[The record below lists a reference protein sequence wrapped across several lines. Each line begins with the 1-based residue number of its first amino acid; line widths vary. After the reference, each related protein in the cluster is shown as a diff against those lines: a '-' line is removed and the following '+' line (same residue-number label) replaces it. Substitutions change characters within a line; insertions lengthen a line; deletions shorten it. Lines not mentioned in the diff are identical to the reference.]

1 MPDMTLTPAL
11 KDGDLVKTA
20 KCRHTGMYR
29 CVIGWVDGPVR
40 HDVVTIR
47 ILHALRNWSEDGHGR
62 ADTEFVSYP
71 NLSSNYTS
79 ADLEYVE
86 RISQEEMR
94 SMLATARK
102 PAPAASWAGEANAL
116 EKAQALGFA
125 TIEEAMEHEQWL
137 EKNGSP
143 EFKAW
148 LKQVRQQT
156 AQRKEGGPIW
166 FTNLGVAQ
174 WKQLVSGAGLKWDE
188 VALKGWNELSPTQ
201 RAALESAAEEWMS
214 QFRAAPSLIT
224 LIRSREGVLE
234 FAQVTESANGEYV
247 IKGLPPGIPP
257 MTFELPSDLE
267 EKLVAFQAS
276 MRDDPAQGLS
286 A

>member
-1 MPDMTLTPAL
+1 MHKATLSAVL
-11 KDGDLVKTA
+11 QDGDLVKA
-20 KCRHTGMYR
+20 SKFRDTGKYR
-29 CVIGWVDGPVR
+29 CVIGRVDGPVR
-40 HDVVTIR
+40 HGIVTIR
-47 ILHALRNWSEDGHGR
+47 ILHVLRNWSDDGHGR
-62 ADTEFVSYP
+62 ADTMFVSFP
-71 NLSSNYTS
+71 QLSSIFTS
-79 ADLEYVE
+79 ANLEDVE
-86 RISQEEMR
+86 PISEQEMGA
-94 SMLATARK
+94 MLKTGRDTL
-102 PAPAASWAGEANAL
+102 PAWVSDPDAL

-125 TIEEAMEHEQWL
+125 TIDEALDHEQWL

-174 WKQLVSGAGLKWDE
+174 WKQLVGRAELAWDE
-188 VALKGWNELSPTQ
+188 VALKGWNELSPAE
-201 RAALESAAEEWMS
+201 RVALQSAAEEWMS
-214 QFRAAPSLIT
+214 QFRASPSSIT

-234 FAQVTESANGEYV
+234 LALVTENDNGEYV

-257 MTFELPSDLE
+257 VTFELPPGLE

-276 MRDDPAQGLS
+276 MRDDPAQGL
-286 A
+286 AA

>member
-1 MPDMTLTPAL
+1 MPDMTLKPAL

-20 KCRHTGMYR
+20 KCRHTGKYR

-79 ADLEYVE
+79 ADLEDVE

-94 SMLATARK
+94 SLLAAARR
-102 PAPAASWAGEANAL
+102 PAPVTPWASDADAL

-125 TIEEAMEHEQWL
+125 TVEEAMEHEQWL

-143 EFKAW
+143 QFKDW
-148 LKQVRQQT
+148 LEQMRQQ
-156 AQRKEGGPIW
+156 AVQRKEGGPAW
-166 FTNLGVAQ
+166 FANLGVGQ
-174 WKQLVSGAGLKWDE
+174 WKQLVSRAELDWKD

-201 RAALESAAEEWMS
+201 RAALQSAAEEWMS
-214 QFRAAPSLIT
+214 QFRASPSLIT
-224 LIRSREGVLE
+224 LIRSREGILE
-234 FAQVTESANGEYV
+234 LALVTENANGEYV
-247 IKGLPPGIPP
+247 IKGVPPGVPP
-257 MTFELPSDLE
+257 LTFPLPFGLE
-267 EKLVAFQAS
+267 EKLAAFQAS
-276 MRDDPAQGLS
+276 LRDDPSLGPS
-286 A
+286 S